1 MELTVGHIPRE
12 ISWYVYFFIKQE
24 DGRVYGKLK
33 SLKHKPFPIPSGD
46 LKVPLLLK
54 FKSQDKWVTESR
66 IKLFFR
72 FCGGTFVNDEDEGEI
87 DFEILDVKNSN
98 ENNESEINEKDE
110 ETVTLDDPI
119 TNETNKRSTCCN
131 YWLIY
136 YIKSNKKSQT

>member
-1 MELTVGHIPRE
+1 MELTVGHIPRQ

-33 SLKHKPFPIPSGD
+33 SLKHKPSPIPSGG
-46 LKVPLLLK
+46 LKVPLFSSLNRI
-54 FKSQDKWVTESR
+54 TESR
-66 IKLFFR
+66 IQLFFQL
-72 FCGGTFVNDEDEGEI
+72 CGGTFVNDEDEGEI

-110 ETVTLDDPI
+110 ETVTSDDPI
-119 TNETNKRSTCCN
+119 TIATNKRSTCCN

-136 YIKSNKKSQT
+136 DIKSNKKSQI

>member
-66 IKLFFR
+66 IQLFFR

-98 ENNESEINEKDE
+98 ENNESEINEKD
-110 ETVTLDDPI
+110 
-119 TNETNKRSTCCN
+119 
-131 YWLIY
+131 
-136 YIKSNKKSQT
+136 

>member
-1 MELTVGHIPRE
+1 M
-12 ISWYVYFFIKQE
+12 
-24 DGRVYGKLK
+24 
-33 SLKHKPFPIPSGD
+33 LKHKPFPIPSGD

-66 IKLFFR
+66 IQLFFR

-119 TNETNKRSTCCN
+119 TNETNKTSTCCN
-131 YWLIY
+131 Y
-136 YIKSNKKSQT
+136 